1 MPSTSPNGLLT
12 RGRRRRRSLLWALTL
27 VLVLP
32 ALVVPS
38 PTGAPAATRN
48 ADDLLVVDCLL
59 PGKVRKLG
67 KRVTFMSARR
77 AVKTSAGNCEIRGGE
92 YTSSD
97 RASFATALKIW
108 LPLAKQGDPVA
119 QTYVGEIYEKG
130 LGVPPQHALAA
141 KWYRQ
146 AAEQGY
152 GRAQINL
159 GQLYEQGRGVAQDMA
174 QALSWY
180 RRASGLAEFVP
191 AGDVTRELEQ
201 LRQEVEQRRG
211 ESEAL
216 RRQLEEMR
224 RDYERTR
231 EELRRQRNEAEQGR
245 LERELARDE
254 LKEKLAQAEASKDQP
269 EIARLERELRERDG
283 DLARQRAELSVLNDE
298 IASYEGEVERLHQQT
313 AKLGEAQVDAEEM
326 AALRR
331 EVARHKHEADAL
343 KTQLRLAQQQL
354 EMSQAELEQRRDEIE
369 KGRGELERV
378 RAGLEAELKK
388 AVAEK
393 NDAQAERLR
402 RRLAARDADLERRDG
417 ELKALDSE
425 IAGYQGKVGGL
436 ERQIARLRE
445 SQADSEAVAARQR
458 QEVAALQKEVARRT
472 AEAEALKRQLQDAK
486 QELGETRAELRR
498 RQAEIGKSRRDLE
511 TVRADLQR
519 QIAEAVADKNEAQ
532 AERLRV
538 RLEAREAAL
547 ERQRQAVAKLEQ
559 AVAASE
565 QKAAELTEALSEI
578 ATAAGPSEVQTAEA
592 PVIEI
597 IDPPL
602 TLTRGRPVINTRSA
616 GERVIIGRVTSGV
629 GLLSFI
635 VNDAEQT
642 VDENGLFRA
651 RVLVADGP
659 TPVTVVAIDK
669 LGMRT
674 AIEFDLKPPAA
685 SAAAKTTEPASLTS
699 ISLPR
704 ELFGNYFALVIGNN
718 DYTQLPKL
726 KTAVADARE
735 AARLLSEKYG
745 FSTQLLLDATRY
757 DILSAL
763 NRLREQLTENDNLL
777 IYYGGHGD
785 LDRVNQ
791 RGYWLPVDAEPG
803 SSANWISNIAITDIL
818 NSMAARHVL
827 VIADS
832 CYSGAMTRS
841 AMASLEAGMSHGARM
856 EWVKLMADKR
866 SRTVMT
872 SGGLEPVLD
881 SGGGDHSVFAKNL
894 FEVLGENDGI
904 IEAQRLYREVATRVS
919 SAAAAVR
926 MEQVPQYAPIQYAG
940 HESGDFFFVPVATN

>member
-1 MPSTSPNGLLT
+1 MPSTSPVGLLT
-12 RGRRRRRSLLWALTL
+12 RGRRQRRSLPWALTL
-27 VLVLP
+27 ALVLP
-32 ALVVPS
+32 ALVMPA
-38 PTGAPAATRN
+38 PTGAPAATQN

-77 AVKTSAGNCEIRGGE
+77 AVKTSAANCEIRGGE
-92 YTSSD
+92 YTSYD
-97 RASFATALKIW
+97 RAGYATALKIW

-159 GQLYEQGRGVAQDMA
+159 GQLYEQGRGVPQDMA

-180 RRASGLAEFVP
+180 RQASGLAEFVP

-201 LRQEVEQRRG
+201 LRQEVQQRKR
-211 ESEAL
+211 ESETL

-224 RDYERTR
+224 RQYERTR
-231 EELRRQRNEAEQGR
+231 EDLRRQRNEAEQGR
-245 LERELARDE
+245 LELERARDE
-254 LKEKLAQAEASKDQP
+254 LKEKLAQAEASKDRP
-269 EIARLERELRERDG
+269 EIERLGRELRQRVGELERQG
-283 DLARQRAELSVLNDE
+283 AELSVLNDE
-298 IASYEGEVERLHQQT
+298 IASYEGEVERLRQQT

-343 KTQLRLAQQQL
+343 KTGLRLAQQQL
-354 EMSQAELEQRRDEIE
+354 EMSQAELARRRDEIE

-378 RAGLEAELKK
+378 RAELEAELEK

-417 ELKALDSE
+417 ELKTLDTE
-425 IAGYQGKVGGL
+425 IAGYQGKVGEL
-436 ERQIARLRE
+436 ERQIAGLRE
-445 SQADSEAVAARQR
+445 SQTDSEAVAARQR

-472 AEAEALKRQLQDAK
+472 AEAEALRRQLQDAK
-486 QELGETRAELRR
+486 RELGETRAELRR
-498 RQAEIGKSRRDLE
+498 RQDEVETSRRDLE
-511 TVRADLQR
+511 TMRADLQR
-519 QIAEAVADKNEAQ
+519 RIAEAVADKNEAQ
-532 AERLRV
+532 AERLA
-538 RLEAREAAL
+538 LELEDREAAL
-547 ERQRQAVAKLEQ
+547 ERQRQEVAKLAQE
-559 AVAASE
+559 VAASE
-565 QKAAELTEALSEI
+565 QRAAELTETLSQV
-578 ATAAGPSEVQTAEA
+578 ATAAGASELQTAQA

-602 TLTRGRPVINTRSA
+602 TLTRGRPLINTRSA
-616 GERVIIGRVTSGV
+616 GERVIIGRVISAV

-651 RVLVADGP
+651 RVEVADGP

-669 LGMRT
+669 LGKRT

-685 SAAAKTTEPASLTS
+685 SAKTTEPASLTS

-718 DYTQLPKL
+718 DYAQLPKL
-726 KTAVADARE
+726 ETAVKDARE
-735 AARLLSEKYG
+735 AERLLSQKYG
-745 FSTQLLLDATRY
+745 FSTQLLLNGTRY

-777 IYYGGHGD
+777 IYYAGHGD
-785 LDRVNQ
+785 LDRINQ

-818 NSMAARHVL
+818 NSMSARHVL

-832 CYSGAMTRS
+832 CYSGTMTRS
-841 AMASLEAGMSHGARM
+841 ALASLEAGMSHEARL

-904 IEAQRLYREVATRVS
+904 IEAQRLYREVATRVA

-940 HESGDFFFVPVATN
+940 HESGDFFFVPVTTN